1 VINALSLDRP
11 KIAPYVLR
19 KFLFA
24 VGHALLAIRA
34 AMDESPQPVAKTPHR
49 KPSPLLWI
57 AIILIVIGSLT
68 ASTSLIVLAQP
79 VSEENLWTL
88 LAVPFLI
95 AGGCL
100 TFVGVVVLIVNGA
113 LRGSAVSPSE
123 PGEKW

>member
-1 VINALSLDRP
+1 MPRL
-11 KIAPYVLR
+11 LR
-19 KFLFA
+19 KLCICYQA
-24 VGHALLAIRA
+24 SAIGYSTR
-34 AMDESPQPVAKTPHR
+34 MDESTQPEPKRPNHR
-49 KPSPLLWI
+49 PSPLLWI

-113 LRGSAVSPSE
+113 LRGIAVSPSE
-123 PGEKW
+123 PGEE

>member
-1 VINALSLDRP
+1 MINALSLDSP
-11 KIAPYVLR
+11 KIVPYVLR

-24 VGHALLAIRA
+24 IGHALLAIRA
-34 AMDESPQPVAKTPHR
+34 AMDESPQLAKPPYR
-49 KPSPLLWI
+49 NPSPLLWI
-57 AIILIVIGSLT
+57 AIILIVIGSLA

-123 PGEKW
+123 PGEK

>member
-1 VINALSLDRP
+1 MPCL
-11 KIAPYVLR
+11 LR
-19 KFLFA
+19 TLCICYR
-24 VGHALLAIRA
+24 VSAIGYSTG
-34 AMDESPQPVAKTPHR
+34 MDESTQLEPERPHR
-49 KPSPLLWI
+49 NPSPLLWI
-57 AIILIVIGSLT
+57 AIILIVIGSLA

-123 PGEKW
+123 PGEK

>member
-1 VINALSLDRP
+1 
-11 KIAPYVLR
+11 
-19 KFLFA
+19 
-24 VGHALLAIRA
+24 
-34 AMDESPQPVAKTPHR
+34 MDESTQPVAKETRR
-49 KPSPLLWI
+49 KPSLLLWI

-95 AGGCL
+95 AGGCM

-123 PGEKW
+123 PGEE